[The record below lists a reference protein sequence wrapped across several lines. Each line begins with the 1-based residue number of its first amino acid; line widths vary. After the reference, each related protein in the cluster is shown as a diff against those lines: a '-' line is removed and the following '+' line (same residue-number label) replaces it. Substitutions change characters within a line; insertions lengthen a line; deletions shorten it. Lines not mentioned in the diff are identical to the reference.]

1 MGPPIRWVARS
12 GHRHII
18 SPPSRATDATRT
30 RTAADHPL
38 KGLLIVTRVGTQVQL
53 DDALL
58 GRIDDLAR
66 QLGRSRDELIED
78 SLRREVAGRSLER
91 LFVRTSEEDELTPD
105 QAATL
110 AYTELDALRADQDDS
125 TRSG

>member
-1 MGPPIRWVARS
+1 M
-12 GHRHII
+12 
-18 SPPSRATDATRT
+18 
-30 RTAADHPL
+30 
-38 KGLLIVTRVGTQVQL
+38 TRVGTQVQL

-91 LFVRTSEEDELTPD
+91 VFARTSEGNELTSD
-105 QAATL
+105 QAAVI
-110 AYTELDALRADQDDS
+110 AYTELDALRAEQDGP
-125 TRSG
+125 TRSD